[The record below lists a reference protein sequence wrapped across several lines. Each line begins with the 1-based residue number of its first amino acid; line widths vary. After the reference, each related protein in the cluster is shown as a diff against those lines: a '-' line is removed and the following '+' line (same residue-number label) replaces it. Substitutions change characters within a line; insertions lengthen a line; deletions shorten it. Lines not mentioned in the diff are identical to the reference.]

1 MGAVHT
7 PSRDLDP
14 AVTTAA
20 GALNLVHAEITR
32 IAAEALTTDSWTG
45 TSPTYWL
52 VHTMGT
58 TASRATMILA
68 VAERRHLFPTVIGRF
83 DAGELSLEQVYE
95 LVQAPPCADA
105 DIEHWGTIATPARI
119 RRSIKRR
126 YPPQPADPNDAA
138 GDARE
143 QDMPTPIGGMA
154 DHDRLTTGVT
164 DDHRWRLT
172 GEFDLETGQ
181 LIEHALLRARE
192 DLWERGQRTISQ
204 ADCLREI
211 IERFHD
217 GIDSPLRR
225 DRAKVWLHLDA
236 ASADALTPAGVRIPD
251 SVRDKIC
258 CDGIIQPVWE
268 RDGVPF
274 NLGRARH
281 IVPERTRRIV
291 MLRDQGC
298 RVPGCSHDRIIDIHH
313 ITTGST
319 AAPPTP
325 GTSWPCAR
333 GTIACTTR
341 ASSASPATPTNP
353 MAWCSPTSTA
363 EDSSPPGP
371 PLLRPR
377 SPDRPTATSRRS
389 AAGSTGTTSAS
400 PGPTH
405 PSPDPPLT
413 PADRLECSRP
423 TGDWPMREV
432 SAQSSAHKGHAP
444 PEIGGVGGAT

>member
-1 MGAVHT
+1 M
-7 PSRDLDP
+7 S
-14 AVTTAA
+14 TAA
-20 GALNLVHAEITR
+20 GALNLVHAEITQ
-32 IAAEALTTDSWTG
+32 IAAEALATDSWTG

-52 VHTMGT
+52 IHTMGT
-58 TASRATMILA
+58 NTSRAAMILA

-126 YPPQPADPNDAA
+126 YPPQTEATDADASDVDAPVEDVA
-138 GDARE
+138 E
-143 QDMPTPIGGMA
+143 VSTPIEAMT
-154 DHDRLTTGVT
+154 DHDRLSTGVT
-164 DDHRWRLT
+164 DAHRWRLT
-172 GEFDLETGQ
+172 GEFDLDTGQ
-181 LIEHALLRARE
+181 LIENALLRARE

-225 DRAKVWLHLDA
+225 DRAKIWLHLDV
-236 ASADALTPAGVRIPD
+236 ASAGALTPAGVRIPD
-251 SVRDKIC
+251 AVRDKIC

-298 RVPGCSHDRIIDIHH
+298 RVPGCNHDRIIDIHH
-313 ITTGST
+313 IIHWIDGGRTDTWNLVALCPRHHRLHHQGKLGITGNADDPDGLVFT
-319 AAPPTP
+319 DLHGRRLEPTRAPTPPTEIP
-325 GTSWPCAR
+325 R
-333 GTIACTTR
+333 
-341 ASSASPATPTNP
+341 PTN
-353 MAWCSPTSTA
+353 
-363 EDSSPPGP
+363 GYQP
-371 PLLRPR
+371 PLRGRVDWNYVGL
-377 SPDRPTATSRRS
+377 SW
-389 AAGSTGTTSAS
+389 
-400 PGPTH
+400 
-405 PSPDPPLT
+405 PDPPDT
-413 PADRLECSRP
+413 
-423 TGDWPMREV
+423 
-432 SAQSSAHKGHAP
+432 
-444 PEIGGVGGAT
+444 